1 MPGSP
6 SSPIVFAYLDEPPFC
21 FPAEGGTAGGS
32 DVELVTAVLKALGI
46 ASFET
51 RLTNFA
57 ELLPGLVDGRWA
69 ITTPLFI
76 SPERQKIVDF
86 SHPVWALADG
96 LMTRQAD
103 SARLTGYEAL
113 ARDGRSRLAVVSDQV
128 QERTGLK
135 AGIPDDRILRVTTQ
149 EDAVA
154 LVRSGRAD
162 AYASVAMAHRGYLA
176 LHPDPKLAVVT
187 VGGTM
192 PARGAFAFAK
202 FAIAKS
208 AFAEPA
214 AGFRRRFDEALRG
227 QLGSAWHRS
236 MMARYGFSPDDL
248 TLDHVA
254 FGR

>member
-1 MPGSP
+1 MADSP

-46 ASFET
+46 VSFET
-51 RLTNFA
+51 RLTSFA
-57 ELLPGLVDGRWA
+57 ELLPGLVDGRWT

-76 SPERQKIVDF
+76 SPERLELVDF

-103 SARLTGYEAL
+103 SARLTSYEAL

-128 QERTGLK
+128 QEQTGLK
-135 AGIPDDRILRVTTQ
+135 AGILDDRILRVATQ
-149 EDAVA
+149 EDAVD

-187 VGGTM
+187 VGAAM

-202 FAIAKS
+202 S
-208 AFAEPA
+208 A
-214 AGFRRRFDEALRG
+214 AGFRRRFDEALRS